1 MRLIL
6 ILLASLSLGACVT
19 TTTTVLPSEAEIPEA
34 PAAQRGVPVS
44 VARAIEVT
52 QRMEPVAEA
61 VCRAETPRQ
70 NCDFDIVVLRDPR
83 AGINAF
89 QTINPDTGQP
99 AIILTVG
106 LIFEVRSDNEL
117 AFVIGHEAA
126 HHIAQH
132 IAQQQSAA
140 ERGARIFGNTA
151 IQNGASR
158 EEAIEAAN
166 LGALVGS
173 RQFSQSAELEADAL
187 GTIITCRAGFDPV
200 QGAEFFSQLP
210 DPGENLLGT
219 HPPNRERV
227 RIVRQV
233 AAQRC

>member
-1 MRLIL
+1 MRPLMMLIAP
-6 ILLASLSLGACVT
+6 LALGACVT
-19 TTTTVLPSEAEIPEA
+19 TTPTPTVLPSEAQIPEA
-34 PAAQRGVPVS
+34 PVGVPVS
-44 VARAIEVT
+44 VARAIQVT
-52 QRMEPVAEA
+52 ERMEPVAEA
-61 VCRAETPRQ
+61 VCRAETPGR

-83 AGINAF
+83 YGVNAF
-89 QTINPDTGQP
+89 QTIDPDNGRP
-99 AIILTVG
+99 VIILTVG
-106 LIFEVRSDNEL
+106 LIYEVRSDDEL

-132 IAQQQSAA
+132 IDQQQGAA

-151 IQNGASR
+151 IQRGASR
-158 EEAIEAAN
+158 EEVIEAAN

-173 RQFSQSAELEADAL
+173 RQFSQAAELEADAL

-200 QGAEFFSQLP
+200 EGAEFFSQLP
-210 DPGENLLGT
+210 DPGENVLGT

>member
-1 MRLIL
+1 MRPFL
-6 ILLASLSLGACVT
+6 ILLASLSLGACVST
-19 TTTTVLPSEAEIPEA
+19 PPVGTVLPSEAEIPTA
-34 PAAQRGVPVS
+34 TRGVPVS
-44 VARAIEVT
+44 VARALQVT
-52 QRMEPVAEA
+52 AQMEPVAEA
-61 VCRAETPRQ
+61 VCRAETPQ
-70 NCDFDIVVLRDPR
+70 LDCDFDIVVLRDPR
-83 AGINAF
+83 AGVNAF
-89 QTINPDTGQP
+89 QTVDPDTGQP
-99 AIILTVG
+99 VIILTVG
-106 LIFEVRSDNEL
+106 LINEVRSADEL

-132 IAQQQSAA
+132 INQQQGAA

-151 IQNGASR
+151 IQNGATR

-173 RQFSQSAELEADAL
+173 RQFSQGAELEADAL

-210 DPGENLLGT
+210 DPGENVLGT

-227 RIVRQV
+227 QIIRRV

>member
-1 MRLIL
+1 MRLAL
-6 ILLASLSLGACVT
+6 ILVASLSLGACVST
-19 TTTTVLPSEAEIPEA
+19 TPTVLPSEAQIPEVEA
-34 PAAQRGVPVS
+34 PQGVPVS

-61 VCRAETPRQ
+61 VCRAEIPQQ

-83 AGINAF
+83 AGVNAF
-89 QTINPDTGQP
+89 QTLHPDTGQP
-99 AIILTVG
+99 VILLTVG
-106 LIFEVRSDNEL
+106 LIYEVRSDDEL
-117 AFVIGHEAA
+117 AFVVGHEAA

-132 IAQQQSAA
+132 IDQQRTAA

-151 IQNGASR
+151 IQAGASQ
-158 EEAIEAAN
+158 EEVIEAAQ

-173 RQFSQSAELEADAL
+173 RQFSQEAELEADAL

-210 DPGENLLGT
+210 DPGETVLGT

-227 RIVRQV
+227 RIIRQV